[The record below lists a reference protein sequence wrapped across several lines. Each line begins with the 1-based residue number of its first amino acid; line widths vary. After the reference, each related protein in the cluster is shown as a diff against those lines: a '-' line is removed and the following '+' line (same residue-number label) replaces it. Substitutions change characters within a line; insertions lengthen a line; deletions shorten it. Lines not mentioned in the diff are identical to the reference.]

1 LRLPPQIRVVKADA
15 NTIKETTMQKRL
27 KILFLG
33 TDTEAA
39 RLLETHLNKRDLF
52 SVSSNYKTESN
63 GSALWSLLNNH
74 NKPDIIMLSID
85 EQWEKI
91 LATVPNSIHK
101 KGQVLV
107 VIGPEEDSQA
117 MRMAMKMG
125 ARDYLSAPFS
135 VAEITESLLQINSKY
150 VDSSIKTKGQVV
162 SIINAKGGSGG
173 SFIATNIAHLF
184 SEVENQ
190 RTALLD
196 FDFQYGVQS
205 LSLDLPMEHDLA
217 EVLSMAPNLD
227 PMSIKG
233 YLSKHKSGIHL
244 LAERQ
249 DNIVLSGDIDLS
261 NLSSLIENIEKGFD
275 QVVVDLPR
283 QVDPIFSTVVS
294 HSHHIL
300 LVLQQTVAHVRDTKR
315 LYGILVNDLDIS
327 PDRIILVVNRY
338 DKDNSVTLD
347 AIDET
352 VGHDNFATLT
362 NDFKRVA
369 MVTDMAMPLYSYAPN
384 APLTTD
390 LLSLCRQLSGVIKK
404 DKKSI
409 MNKVFGGLLNR

>member
-1 LRLPPQIRVVKADA
+1 
-15 NTIKETTMQKRL
+15 M
-27 KILFLG
+27 
-33 TDTEAA
+33 
-39 RLLETHLNKRDLF
+39 LEGHLSKRDSF
-52 SVSSNYKTESN
+52 SVTSNYKSEEN
-63 GSALWSLLNNH
+63 GSASWSH
-74 NKPDIIMLSID
+74 ITDRNKPDIIMLCID
-85 EQWEKI
+85 DQWEK
-91 LATVPNSIHK
+91 LLSTVPNSIHK
-101 KGQVLV
+101 KGHVLV
-107 VIGPEEDSQA
+107 VVGPEGDSQA

-135 VAEITESLLQINSKY
+135 VTEITESLLQINSKF
-150 VDSSIKTKGQVV
+150 VGTGKKTRGQVV
-162 SIINAKGGSGG
+162 SVINAKGGSGG

-184 SEVENQ
+184 SEVENF

-217 EVLSMAPNLD
+217 EVLTMAPNLD
-227 PMSIKG
+227 PESIKG
-233 YLSKHKSGIHL
+233 YLCKHKSGIHL
-244 LAERQ
+244 LAEQQ
-249 DNIVLSGDIDLS
+249 DNIVLSGDINLS

-294 HSHHIL
+294 HSHHVL

-315 LYGILVNDLDIS
+315 LYGILVNDLDIA

-352 VGHDNFATLT
+352 VGHDNFVTLT

-390 LLSLCRQLSGVIKK
+390 LLSLCRQLSGIIKK

-409 MNKVFGGLLNR
+409 INKVFGGFLNR

>member
-1 LRLPPQIRVVKADA
+1 MQRQLRVI
-15 NTIKETTMQKRL
+15 
-27 KILFLG
+27 FLG
-33 TDTEAA
+33 ADTESA
-39 RLLETHLNKRDLF
+39 RMLETHLSERDSF
-52 SVSSNYKTESN
+52 SVRSDYKIGSN
-63 GSALWSLLNNH
+63 GSALWSKITDRD
-74 NKPDIIMLSID
+74 KPDIILLSID
-85 EQWEKI
+85 EQWEKV
-91 LATVPNSIHK
+91 LETVPNSIHK
-101 KGQVLV
+101 KSQALV
-107 VIGPEEDSQA
+107 VIGPEGDSQA

-135 VAEITESLLQINSKY
+135 VTEITESLLQISSRF
-150 VDSSIKTKGQVV
+150 VDTNKKTKGQVV
-162 SIINAKGGSGG
+162 SVINAKGGSGG
-173 SFIATNIAHLF
+173 SFIATNIAHIF
-184 SEVENQ
+184 AEVEGLS
-190 RTALLD
+190 TALLD

-205 LSLDLPMEHDLA
+205 LSLDLPMEHEL
-217 EVLSMAPNLD
+217 EEILTMAPNLD
-227 PMSIKG
+227 PISMKG

-249 DNIVLSGDIDLS
+249 DHIVLSGDVDLS
-261 NLSSLIENIEKGFD
+261 NLSCLIENIEKGFS

-315 LYGILVNDLDIS
+315 LYGILVDDLDIV

-347 AIDET
+347 AIEET
-352 VGHDNFATLT
+352 IGHGNFVTLT

-369 MVTDMAMPLYSYAPN
+369 MVTDMAMPLYSYAPS

-390 LLSLCRQLSGVIKK
+390 LISLCHQICGIFKE

-409 MNKVFGGLLNR
+409 FDKVLGGLLNR

>member
-1 LRLPPQIRVVKADA
+1 
-15 NTIKETTMQKRL
+15 MQKQL
-27 KILFLG
+27 KIIFLG
-33 TDTEAA
+33 AETEAA
-39 RLLETHLNKRDLF
+39 RMLEGHLSKRDSF

-63 GSALWSLLNNH
+63 GSAVWSH
-74 NKPDIIMLSID
+74 ITDRNKPDIIMLSIND
-85 EQWEKI
+85 QWEK
-91 LATVPNSIHK
+91 LLSTVPNSIHK
-101 KGQVLV
+101 NGQIMV
-107 VIGPEEDSQA
+107 VVGPEGNSQA
-117 MRMAMKMG
+117 MRLAMKMG

-135 VAEITESLLQINSKY
+135 VSEITESLLQINSKY
-150 VDSSIKTKGQVV
+150 VDTDTKTRGQVV
-162 SIINAKGGSGG
+162 SVINAKGGSGG

-184 SEVENQ
+184 SDVENQ

-205 LSLDLPMEHDLA
+205 LSLDLPIEHDLA
-217 EVLSMAPNLD
+217 EMLTMAPSMD
-227 PMSIKG
+227 PMSMKG

-249 DNIVLSGDIDLS
+249 DNIVLTGDIDLS

-315 LYGILVNDLDIS
+315 LFGILVNELDIA

-338 DKDNSVTLD
+338 DKDNNVTLD
-347 AIDET
+347 AIKET
-352 VGHDNFATLT
+352 VGHDNFMTLT

-369 MVTDMAMPLYSYAPN
+369 LVTDMAMPLYSYAPN

-390 LLSLCRQLSGVIKK
+390 LLSLCHQLSGVIKK

-409 MNKVFGGLLNR
+409 MNKVFGGLLSR